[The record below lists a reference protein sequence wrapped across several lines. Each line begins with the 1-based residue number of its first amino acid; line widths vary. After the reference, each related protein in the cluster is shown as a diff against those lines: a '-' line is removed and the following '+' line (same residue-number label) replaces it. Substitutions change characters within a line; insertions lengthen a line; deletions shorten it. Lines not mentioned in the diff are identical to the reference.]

1 MIVVHLKIK
10 FQKKREFMQKKKIKE
25 KIKSIY
31 KKMHCIW
38 NCLYI
43 RIWRKEGAETNGK
56 KRREEGKL
64 KNCLGSNKIYVKITC

>member
-1 MIVVHLKIK
+1 
-10 FQKKREFMQKKKIKE
+10 MQKKKIKE

-43 RIWRKEGAETNGK
+43 RIWRKEGVETNGK

-64 KNCLGSNKIYVKITC
+64 KIVWGQIKNMLK

>member
-31 KKMHCIW
+31 KKMQSIW
-38 NCLYI
+38 NSLYI
-43 RIWRKEGAETNGK
+43 RK
-56 KRREEGKL
+56 
-64 KNCLGSNKIYVKITC
+64 

>member
-1 MIVVHLKIK
+1 
-10 FQKKREFMQKKKIKE
+10 MQKKKIKE

-43 RIWRKEGAETNGK
+43 KIWRKEGVETNGK

-64 KNCLGSNKIYVKITC
+64 KIV